1 MFKSIIMTALAVTT
15 VTAQYEFFTTVSDVA
30 TYGWTFGTT
39 RGRVFYKGVIRGLQ
53 SNSDNLNHQCVKSY
67 NDLSDSIDSLP
78 GYLTALGQSGG
89 GNGNTLVNALTTN
102 PYYQPGTYLKLVKR
116 GSEIAAVGYNMF
128 DSCYLDDLLISF
140 GRSIN
145 SLSGAANTLTVSIV
159 YLLNI
164 LDVSSSSTD
173 LRLLLAA
180 VDNNRDQ
187 NYNNVITDTGVEQFG
202 VILGKMVTKIF
213 NIKVPDFQY
222 QDYKN

>member
-1 MFKSIIMTALAVTT
+1 MFKSLILTAIAVTT
-15 VTAQYEFFTTVSDVA
+15 VSAQYEFFTTVSDVA
-30 TYGWTFGTT
+30 NYGWSFATT
-39 RGRVFYKGVIRGLQ
+39 RGRPFYRGIIRGLQ
-53 SNSDNLNHQCVKSY
+53 ANTENLNHQCVKSFG
-67 NDLSDSIDSLP
+67 DFADAIDAMP

-116 GSEIAAVGYNMF
+116 SSEIAAVGYNMF

-145 SLSGAANTLTVSIV
+145 SLSGAANTLTVSVV
-159 YLLNI
+159 YILNI
-164 LDVSSSSTD
+164 LDVNNGSTD
-173 LRLLLAA
+173 LRLLLSA

-187 NYNNVITDTGVEQFG
+187 NLNNYILDTGVEQFA
-202 VILGKMVTKIF
+202 VILGRMVTKIF

-222 QDYKN
+222 QDYK